1 MSNISHPR
9 GLFYVI
15 SVQAWEYFSYYGM
28 RALLILYLTK
38 QLLFSDAH
46 AYALY
51 GAYTSLVYVTPIIGG
66 YIADRYLGN
75 FWSVAIGALLMV
87 AGHTVLS
94 FPTSGHSTL
103 YIALAL
109 IIVGYGF
116 FKTNSSCLLGELY
129 HDRES
134 IRDSGFSLSYVGAN
148 LGAFLAPIA
157 TGYFAETYGWHIG
170 FGIAGLGMF
179 AGLLVFLSGR
189 NAFKDVAGLKKEAL
203 SAKTAGISN
212 SMLLFFGVVL
222 SVGFFAVILA
232 QLWAGF
238 VLIVIGIV
246 SLFLMGRIYTRC
258 DVQGKKNIWAIV
270 LFMMFGTLFWAF
282 DQQGGSSITLFIERN
297 VNKDLFGFNIPTSFY
312 QSINPFAVI
321 FGGALVAWAWKL
333 LARFNIQPKT
343 LSKLGIGFLFLT
355 SGFLL
360 INIASKLAMHSG
372 HTSML
377 WVTIGLGLIG
387 LAEMFI
393 DPVALAAITRLNPA
407 NSTGTLA
414 GIYMLVSGSIANFVA
429 AWIATA
435 TAVTTEDG
443 KVQSLTQAASSYH
456 DVFHT
461 IFLIAL
467 SAFICLIILKMFTKK
482 LLP

>member
-1 MSNISHPR
+1 MSNVSHPK
-9 GLFYVI
+9 GVLYVI
-15 SVQAWEYFSYYGM
+15 SVQTWEYFSYYGM

-66 YIADRYLGN
+66 FIADRYLGN
-75 FWSVAIGALLMV
+75 FWSVAIGSLLMV

-94 FPTSGHSTL
+94 FPTSGHTTL
-103 YIALAL
+103 YTALAL

-134 IRDSGFSLSYVGAN
+134 IRDSGFSLSYVGGN
-148 LGAFLAPIA
+148 VGAFLAPLA
-157 TGYFAETYGWHIG
+157 TGYFAQTYGWHVG
-170 FGIAGLGMF
+170 FGIAGVGMF
-179 AGLLVFLSGR
+179 AGLLIFLSGR
-189 NAFKDVAGLKKEAL
+189 SAFKDVAGINKQAL
-203 SAKTAGISN
+203 SAKTVGISN
-212 SMLLFFGVVL
+212 GTLLLAGVVL
-222 SVGFFAVILA
+222 SVAFFAVILA
-232 QLWAGF
+232 HLWAGY
-238 VLIVIGIV
+238 VLTVVGIV
-246 SLFLMGRIYTRC
+246 SLYLMGRIYARC
-258 DVQGKKNIWAIV
+258 DSQGRKNLWAIV
-270 LFMMFGTLFWAF
+270 LFMVFGALFWAF
-282 DQQGGSSITLFIERN
+282 DQQGGSSINLFIERN
-297 VNKDLFGFNIPTSFY
+297 VNKDLFGFDIPTSFY

-321 FGGALVAWAWKL
+321 VGGVMVAWAWKI

-355 SGFLL
+355 AGFLL
-360 INIASKLAMHSG
+360 INIAAKLAMHTG

-387 LAEMFI
+387 LAELFI

-435 TAVTTEDG
+435 TAVTTENG
-443 KVQSLTQAASSYH
+443 KVLSLTEAASGYH
-456 DVFHT
+456 HVFQM
-461 IFLIAL
+461 IFMIAL
-467 SAFICLIILKMFTKK
+467 SGFVCSIMLKMFTKK